1 MSTAADASPAG
12 DPFRMT
18 SAEEL
23 KTELLKQ
30 ASADVFAVSYL
41 QLCRVSYD
49 LLPSAI
55 PADVANPKTV
65 YPWGDGHWQC
75 TWGPALDPVQANLV
89 YVATYYQAGLPVALV
104 VVIRGTDL
112 TDDVW
117 GDLWEAFEDLSV
129 AFQTPLPWLVDPN
142 IMIAE
147 GTLGALDTLMGLT
160 SNGQNLLSYL
170 LTTLGNPINQNPV
183 LIVTGHSLGGCMAS
197 VAAPWLKVS
206 LNGSGINNPIVP
218 VTFAAPTAG
227 NAGFADYY
235 TKQFPYC
242 PRYYNDLDVVPRG
255 WENLA
260 GVKTVYQQCGLT
272 IPFPADLVVNLWQ
285 DAMNVTGASYAQP
298 AAMRAPL
305 PGACFTTSDWYSELG
320 FQHAT
325 TTYLALIGVTAPQTA
340 LANTLPAR
348 SNRPL
353 SVSRRV
359 DWLTRQQERTPAMA
373 RIVAA
378 PA

>member
-1 MSTAADASPAG
+1 MPTAAAASPAG
-12 DPFRMT
+12 DPFH
-18 SAEEL
+18 SASAQEL
-23 KTELLKQ
+23 KTELLQ
-30 ASADVFAVSYL
+30 QTSADLFAVSYL

-49 LLPSAI
+49 LIPGAI
-55 PADVANPKTV
+55 PNDVANPKTV
-65 YPWGDGHWQC
+65 YPWGDGHWLC
-75 TWGPALDPVQANLV
+75 TWGPALDPMQANLA

-129 AFQTPLPWLVDPN
+129 AFQTPLPWLLDPTVK
-142 IMIAE
+142 IAE

-160 SNGQNLLSYL
+160 SNGQTLLSYL
-170 LTTLGNPINQNPV
+170 LAVLGNPSNQNPV
-183 LIVTGHSLGGCMAS
+183 LIVTGHSLGGCIAS

-206 LNGSGINNPIVP
+206 LRGSGISNPVVP
-218 VTFAAPTAG
+218 ITFAAPTAG
-227 NAGFADYY
+227 NPGFANYFG
-235 TKQFPYC
+235 TQFPYFS
-242 PRYYNDLDVVPRG
+242 RYYNQLDVVPMG

-272 IPFPADLVVNLWQ
+272 IPLPADLVVNLWRH
-285 DAMNVTGASYAQP
+285 AMDVTGAAYAQP
-298 AAMRAPL
+298 TTMGEPL
-305 PGACFTTSDWYSELG
+305 QGACFETSDWYSELA

-325 TTYLALIGVTAPQTA
+325 TTYLALMGVSAPQTA

-353 SVSRRV
+353 AATRRT
-359 DWLTRQQERTPAMA
+359 DWLTRQRERTPAMGQ
-373 RIVAA
+373 ILAA

>member
-12 DPFRMT
+12 DPFRMA

-23 KTELLKQ
+23 KAELLQQ
-30 ASADVFAVSYL
+30 AAADMFAVSYL

-49 LLPSAI
+49 VLPSAI
-55 PADVANPKTV
+55 PGDVANPKTV

-75 TWGPALDPVQANLV
+75 TWGPALDPVQANLA
-89 YVATYYQAGLPVALV
+89 YVATYYQGGSPVAVV

-117 GDLWEAFEDLSV
+117 GDLWEAFEDLAV
-129 AFQTPLPWLVDPN
+129 AFQSPLPWLLDPN
-142 IMIAE
+142 VAVAD
-147 GTLGALDTLMGLT
+147 GTLDALDTIMGLT
-160 SNGQNLLSYL
+160 WNGQNLLSYL
-170 LTTLGNPINQNPV
+170 LATLRNPANQNPV
-183 LIVTGHSLGGCMAS
+183 LVVTGHSLGGCLAS

-206 LNGSGINNPIVP
+206 LSASGIQNPIIP

-227 NAGFADYY
+227 NAGFANYF
-235 TKQFPYC
+235 TNQFPYC
-242 PRYYNDLDVVPRG
+242 PRYYNELDVVPMG

-260 GVKTVYQQCGLT
+260 GVKTVYQQCGLA
-272 IPFPADLVVNLWQ
+272 IPLPADLAVNLWG

-298 AAMRAPL
+298 ATMRAPL
-305 PGACFTTSDWYSELG
+305 QGACFKTSDWYSELG

-325 TTYLALIGVTAPQTA
+325 TTYLSLMGVTAPQTA

-353 SVSRRV
+353 AVSRRV
-359 DWLTRQQERTPAMA
+359 DWLSRQQERTPAIA
-373 RIVAA
+373 QILAA